1 VPVHPSTRQHLNDHP
16 GQAEFALKVA
26 MNFECLTGTPAHDS
40 VRAAL
45 AQVGRAR
52 TWVRE
57 KLAVEPATVKP
68 APLAEG
74 QELPLTR
81 KERLGYRWS

>member
-1 VPVHPSTRQHLNDHP
+1 VPVHPSTRQYLDDHL

-26 MNFECLTGTPAHDS
+26 TNFECLKGTPAHDS

-45 AQVGRAR
+45 AQVAQAR

-57 KLAVEPATVKP
+57 KLAVEQPKIEARLPPV
-68 APLAEG
+68 G
-74 QELPLTR
+74 QGLPFTR
-81 KERLGYRWS
+81 QERLRYRWP